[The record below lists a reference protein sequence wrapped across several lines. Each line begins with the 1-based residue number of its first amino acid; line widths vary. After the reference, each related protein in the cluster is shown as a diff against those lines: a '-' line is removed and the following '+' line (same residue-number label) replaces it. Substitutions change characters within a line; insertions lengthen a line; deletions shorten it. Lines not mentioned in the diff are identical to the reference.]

1 MYTATTISRMSFRH
15 FTSKVNIFIPKINKD
30 FINSF
35 LRSSEIISQQISEP
49 ERKRL
54 SKLHHNHLL
63 KYCVTIKN

>member
-30 FINSF
+30 FINS
-35 LRSSEIISQQISEP
+35 LRSCEIISQQISEP

-54 SKLHHNHLL
+54 SKLHHNHLM
-63 KYCVTIKN
+63 KYCITIKK

>member
-30 FINSF
+30 FINS
-35 LRSSEIISQQISEP
+35 LSSCEIIIQQISEP

-54 SKLHHNHLL
+54 SKLHHNHLM
-63 KYCVTIKN
+63 KYCITIKN

>member
-30 FINSF
+30 FINS
-35 LRSSEIISQQISEP
+35 LRSCEIIRQQISEP

-54 SKLHHNHLL
+54 SKLHHNHLM
-63 KYCVTIKN
+63 KYCITIKN

>member
-1 MYTATTISRMSFRH
+1 MYIVTTISRMSFRH
-15 FTSKVNIFIPKINKD
+15 STSKVNIFIPKMNKD

-35 LRSSEIISQQISEP
+35 LRSSEIIGQQITEP

-54 SKLHHNHLL
+54 SKLHHNHLV

>member
-30 FINSF
+30 FINS
-35 LRSSEIISQQISEP
+35 LRSCEIISQQISEP

-54 SKLHHNHLL
+54 SKLHHKHLM
-63 KYCVTIKN
+63 KYCITIKN

>member
-30 FINSF
+30 FINS
-35 LRSSEIISQQISEP
+35 LRSCEIISQQISEP

-54 SKLHHNHLL
+54 SKLHHNHLM
-63 KYCVTIKN
+63 KYCITIKN